1 MSELSS
7 FFGIISEGQKQAE
20 AEKAE
25 RIRIEE
31 DRRKRLEPQINV
43 ELNDLSE
50 FFSVMS
56 VNKKMQ
62 NIGAILPDKKL
73 PKETK
78 QEVKKLEVLSSFFE
92 QMSKFETSLDSAI
105 KASEKEP
112 EVVEKIVEVPVE
124 KIVEKIIVKEVEV
137 PKGPSVPE
145 QLAEAM
151 SKVHKGQMLPEEKS
165 ELVKLKEEFDQFRKL
180 VNLQL
185 SSLGGGGSTRIL
197 DNDDVDI
204 SSLGNGKFLKYNSTS
219 KKLEF
224 TDEVGTYTF
233 A

>member
-1 MSELSS
+1 MSELGSL
-7 FFGIISEGQKQAE
+7 FGIISEGQKQAE

-31 DRRKRLEPQINV
+31 DRKQRLEPQV
-43 ELNDLSE
+43 DVGLNDLSE

-56 VNKKMQ
+56 TKKK
-62 NIGAILPDKKL
+62 IDAL

-78 QEVKKLEVLSSFFE
+78 QEVQQLEVLSSFFE
-92 QMSKFETSLDSAI
+92 QMSNFETSLDSAI
-105 KASEKEP
+105 QASEKEP

-124 KIVEKIIVKEVEV
+124 KIVEKEVIVEKIVEV
-137 PKGPSVPE
+137 PRGPSEPE
-145 QLAEAM
+145 RLAEAM
-151 SKVHKGQMLPEEKS
+151 SLVHKGQMLPEEKS
-165 ELVKLKEEFDQFRKL
+165 ELVKLKEEFGQFRQL
-180 VNLQL
+180 VQMQL

-204 SSLGNGKFLKYNSTS
+204 SSLGNGKFLKYNSTT

-224 TDEVGTYTF
+224 TDEVGTYSF
-233 A
+233 S

>member
-7 FFGIISEGQKQAE
+7 LFGIISEGQQKAE

-31 DRRKRLEPQINV
+31 ERRQRLEPQIDV
-43 ELNDLSE
+43 GLNDLSE

-56 VNKKMQ
+56 AKKKV
-62 NIGAILPDKKL
+62 DRL

-78 QEVKKLEVLSSFFE
+78 QEVQQLEVLSSFFE
-92 QMSKFETSLDSAI
+92 QMSNFETSLDTAI
-105 KASEKEP
+105 QASNKPEVVERIVEVPVEKE
-112 EVVEKIVEVPVE
+112 VIVEKIVEVP
-124 KIVEKIIVKEVEV
+124 
-137 PKGPSVPE
+137 KGPTEPE
-145 QLAEAM
+145 KLAEAM
-151 SKVHKGQMLPEEKS
+151 SLVHKGQMLPEEKS
-165 ELVKLKEEFDQFRKL
+165 ELEKLKEEFGQFRKL

-185 SSLGGGGSTRIL
+185 ASLGGGGSTRIL

-204 SSLGNGKFLKYNSTS
+204 SSLGNGKFLKYNSTT

-224 TDEVGTYTF
+224 TDEVGTYSF
-233 A
+233 S

>member
-7 FFGIISEGQKQAE
+7 LFGIISEGKKQAE
-20 AEKAE
+20 FEKSE

-31 DRRKRLEPQINV
+31 DRKQRLEPQIDV
-43 ELNDLSE
+43 GLNDLSE

-56 VNKKMQ
+56 TKKKVE
-62 NIGAILPDKKL
+62 AL

-78 QEVKKLEVLSSFFE
+78 QEVQQLEVLSSFFE
-92 QMSKFETSLDSAI
+92 QMSNFENSLDSAI
-105 KASEKEP
+105 ETSKKEP
-112 EVVEKIVEVPVE
+112 EVIERIVEVE
-124 KIVEKIIVKEVEV
+124 KE
-137 PKGPSVPE
+137 PSVPE
-145 QLAEAM
+145 RLAEAM
-151 SKVHKGQMLPEEKS
+151 NLVHKGQMLPEEKS
-165 ELVKLKEEFDQFRKL
+165 ELAKLKEEFGQFRQL
-180 VNLQL
+180 VQMQL

-204 SSLGNGKFLKYNSTS
+204 SSLGNGKFLKYNSTT

-233 A
+233 S

>member
-7 FFGIISEGQKQAE
+7 LFGIISEGQKQAE

-31 DRRKRLEPQINV
+31 DRKQRLEPQV
-43 ELNDLSE
+43 DVGLNDLSE

-56 VNKKMQ
+56 TKKK
-62 NIGAILPDKKL
+62 IDAL

-78 QEVKKLEVLSSFFE
+78 QEVQQLEVLSSFFE
-92 QMSKFETSLDSAI
+92 QMSNFENSLDTAI
-105 KASEKEP
+105 QASDKQP
-112 EVVEKIVEVPVE
+112 EVVERIVEVPVE
-124 KIVEKIIVKEVEV
+124 KIVEKEVIVEKIVEVE
-137 PKGPSVPE
+137 KGPSVPE
-145 QLAEAM
+145 RLAEAM
-151 SKVHKGQMLPEEKS
+151 SLVHKGQMLPEEKS
-165 ELVKLKEEFDQFRKL
+165 ELVKLKEEFGQFRQL
-180 VNLQL
+180 VQMQL

-204 SSLGNGKFLKYNSTS
+204 SSLGNGKFLKYNSTT

-224 TDEVGTYTF
+224 TDEVGTYSF
-233 A
+233 S

>member
-1 MSELSS
+1 MSELGSL
-7 FFGIISEGQKQAE
+7 FGIISEGQKQAE

-31 DRRKRLEPQINV
+31 DRKQRLEPQV
-43 ELNDLSE
+43 DVGLNDLSE

-56 VNKKMQ
+56 TKKK
-62 NIGAILPDKKL
+62 IDAL

-78 QEVKKLEVLSSFFE
+78 QEVQQLEVLSSFFE
-92 QMSKFETSLDSAI
+92 QMSNFENSLDSAI
-105 KASEKEP
+105 ETSKKEP
-112 EVVEKIVEVPVE
+112 EVIEKIVEVE
-124 KIVEKIIVKEVEV
+124 KE
-137 PKGPSVPE
+137 PSVPE
-145 QLAEAM
+145 RLAEAM
-151 SKVHKGQMLPEEKS
+151 SLVHKGQMLPEEKS
-165 ELVKLKEEFDQFRKL
+165 ELEKLKEEFGQFRKL

-185 SSLGGGGSTRIL
+185 ASLGGGGSTRIL

-204 SSLGNGKFLKYNSTS
+204 SSLGNGKFLKYNSTT

-233 A
+233 S

>member
-7 FFGIISEGQKQAE
+7 LFGIISEGQKQAE
-20 AEKAE
+20 FEKSE

-31 DRRKRLEPQINV
+31 DRKQRLEPQV
-43 ELNDLSE
+43 DVGLNDLSE

-56 VNKKMQ
+56 TKKKVD
-62 NIGAILPDKKL
+62 AL

-78 QEVKKLEVLSSFFE
+78 QEVQQLEVLSSFFE
-92 QMSKFETSLDSAI
+92 QMSNFENSLDTAI
-105 KASEKEP
+105 QASDKQP
-112 EVVEKIVEVPVE
+112 EVIERIVEVE
-124 KIVEKIIVKEVEV
+124 KE
-137 PKGPSVPE
+137 PSVPE
-145 QLAEAM
+145 RLAEAM
-151 SKVHKGQMLPEEKS
+151 SLVHKGQMLPEEKS
-165 ELVKLKEEFDQFRKL
+165 ELVKLKEEFGQFRQL
-180 VNLQL
+180 VQMQL

-204 SSLGNGKFLKYNSTS
+204 SSLGNGKFLKYNSTT

-233 A
+233 S

>member
-7 FFGIISEGQKQAE
+7 LFGIISEGQKQAE
-20 AEKAE
+20 VEKAE

-31 DRRKRLEPQINV
+31 ERRQRLEPQVEV

-56 VNKKMQ
+56 TKKKM
-62 NIGAILPDKKL
+62 DSL

-78 QEVKKLEVLSSFFE
+78 QEVQQLEVLSSFFE
-92 QMSKFETSLDSAI
+92 QMSNFENSLDSAI
-105 KASEKEP
+105 ETSKKEP
-112 EVVEKIVEVPVE
+112 EVIEKIVEVE
-124 KIVEKIIVKEVEV
+124 KE
-137 PKGPSVPE
+137 PSVPE
-145 QLAEAM
+145 RLAEAM
-151 SKVHKGQMLPEEKS
+151 SLVHKGQMLQEEKS
-165 ELVKLKEEFDQFRKL
+165 ELEKLKEEFGQFRKL

-185 SSLGGGGSTRIL
+185 ASLGGGGSTRIL

-204 SSLGNGKFLKYNSTS
+204 SSLGNGKFLKYNSTT

-233 A
+233 S

>member
-7 FFGIISEGQKQAE
+7 LFGIISEGQKQAE
-20 AEKAE
+20 NEKAE

-31 DRRKRLEPQINV
+31 DRKQRLEPQVNV
-43 ELNDLSE
+43 ELDDLSE
-50 FFSVMS
+50 FFGVMS
-56 VNKKMQ
+56 VNKKIQ
-62 NIGAILPDKKL
+62 KL
-73 PKETK
+73 PEETK
-78 QEVKKLEVLSSFFE
+78 EEVEKLEVLSSFFE
-92 QMSKFETSLDSAI
+92 QMSRFETSLDSAI
-105 KASEKEP
+105 KTSVKEP
-112 EVVEKIVEVPVE
+112 EVIEKIVEVPVE

-137 PKGPSVPE
+137 PKGPSVQE
-145 QLAEAM
+145 KLAEAM
-151 SKVHKGQMLPEEKS
+151 SKVHKGQMLQEEKS
-165 ELVKLKEEFDQFRKL
+165 ELVKLKEEFSHFRKL
-180 VNLQL
+180 VQMQL

-233 A
+233 D